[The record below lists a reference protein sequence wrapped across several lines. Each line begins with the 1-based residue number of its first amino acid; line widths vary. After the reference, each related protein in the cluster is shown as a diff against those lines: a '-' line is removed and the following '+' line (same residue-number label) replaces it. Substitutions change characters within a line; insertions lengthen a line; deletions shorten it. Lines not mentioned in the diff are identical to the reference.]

1 MREEERSFIQ
11 EIKNNEGYTDVI
23 TSAIMFLGSVGFLIA
38 GISSYMNQNLI
49 EFLNAKEIIFF
60 PQGITMCFYGLTG
73 LIISSY
79 QIIILK
85 LKVGEG
91 YNKLDREKGTLTIY
105 RNKFP
110 WQKEEIFLTYSIN
123 DIEAIRVERNN
134 TILNSKQTIFICLR
148 GKKEIPIIQ
157 IRRPINI
164 NEFEKKASDLASI
177 LKVPIRGI

>member
-79 QIIILK
+79 QVRKLNVIKQIICK
-85 LKVGEG
+85 LQNQTDYKTE
-91 YNKLDREKGTLTIY
+91 NKLNCK
-105 RNKFP
+105 
-110 WQKEEIFLTYSIN
+110 
-123 DIEAIRVERNN
+123 
-134 TILNSKQTIFICLR
+134 
-148 GKKEIPIIQ
+148 
-157 IRRPINI
+157 
-164 NEFEKKASDLASI
+164 
-177 LKVPIRGI
+177 